1 MPHQARSDDPHCRST
16 GMDECRDRRLGYSPS
31 PMASPSRTAPPE
43 PSRAASVAMLLAAV
57 CLVAANMRP
66 AITGLGPLLDQI
78 GADTGMSVS
87 ALGLLAAVPLVAWA
101 LFSPLAHD
109 LSRRFGQ
116 PRVLLWSLLVLLA
129 GTLVRSIPGPVAS
142 LWIGTAIIGIGIA
155 IINVLMPAV
164 VKREFTGHIPAVT
177 AVYTALLAGLGA
189 VSSGVV
195 VPISHIDLGGDPA
208 GWRFA
213 LLVTGAALLP
223 FAIAAWWW
231 SHRGAGH
238 AHDRSAAPRGRTG
251 IWADP
256 VAWLVAVYMGLQASM
271 FYMFVTWLAPLS
283 MSIGRSEVIAG
294 IDVMVYQLFSLA
306 GCLLLPLILRGG
318 LERWA
323 PALIPSLAIVGV
335 AGLMI
340 APSAVLVWGSLI
352 GLTGGATL
360 AMSLTLMAQR
370 ARDHDAST
378 ALSGMSQSVG
388 YVIAAFGP
396 VAFGA
401 LHSLT
406 GGWIASLAL
415 VLAVLAALTIVG
427 VFAGRDRYVLV
438 RR

>member
-1 MPHQARSDDPHCRST
+1 MPQPP
-16 GMDECRDRRLGYSPS
+16 LGYSPS
-31 PMASPSRTAPPE
+31 PMASSSRTAPPE
-43 PSRAASVAMLLAAV
+43 PSRAASVTMLLVAV

-78 GADTGMSVS
+78 GADTGLSVS
-87 ALGLLAAVPLVAWA
+87 ALGVLAAVPLVAWA

-116 PRVLLWSLLVLLA
+116 PRVLMWSLLVLLA
-129 GTLVRSIPGPVAS
+129 GTLVRSIPGPVVS
-142 LWIGTAIIGIGIA
+142 LWVGTAIIGIGIA

-164 VKREFTGHIPAVT
+164 VKRDFPGHVPGVT
-177 AVYTALLAGLGA
+177 AAYTALLAGLGA

-195 VPISHIDLGGDPA
+195 VPISRIPVDGDPA

-223 FAIAAWWW
+223 FAIAGWWW
-231 SHRGAGH
+231 AHRGA
-238 AHDRSAAPRGRTG
+238 AHVHVRATAPRGRTG

-283 MSIGRSEVIAG
+283 MSIGRTEVVAG

-340 APSAVLVWGSLI
+340 APDAVLVWASLI

-370 ARDHDAST
+370 ARDHDASA

-388 YVIAAFGP
+388 YVIAALGP
-396 VAFGA
+396 VTFGA

-406 GGWIASLAL
+406 GSWTASLAL
-415 VLAVLAALTIVG
+415 VLAVLAALTVVG
-427 VFAGRDRYVLV
+427 VFAGRDRYVLDHS
-438 RR
+438 

>member
-1 MPHQARSDDPHCRST
+1 
-16 GMDECRDRRLGYSPS
+16 
-31 PMASPSRTAPPE
+31 
-43 PSRAASVAMLLAAV
+43 MLLVAV

-78 GADTGMSVS
+78 GADTGMTPTT
-87 ALGLLAAVPLVAWA
+87 LGVLAAVPLAAWA
-101 LFSPLAHD
+101 VFSPLAHD

-129 GTLVRSIPGPVAS
+129 GTLVRSLTDPVAG
-142 LWIGTAIIGIGIA
+142 LWIGTAVIGIGIA
-155 IINVLMPAV
+155 VINVLMPAV
-164 VKREFTGHIPAVT
+164 VKREFAGHVAAVT

-195 VPISHIDLGGDPA
+195 VPISHVEVGGEPA
-208 GWRFA
+208 GWQIA

-223 FAIAAWWW
+223 FAIAGWWW
-231 SHRGAGH
+231 AHRGARRT
-238 AHDRSAAPRGRTG
+238 HDREGAPRGRTG
-251 IWADP
+251 IWTDP

-283 MSIGRSEVIAG
+283 MSIGRSEVVAG
-294 IDVMVYQLFSLA
+294 VDVMVYQLFSLA
-306 GCLLLPLILRGG
+306 GCLLLPLILRGP

-335 AGLMI
+335 AGLML
-340 APSAVLVWGSLI
+340 APGAVLVWGCLI

-370 ARDHDAST
+370 ARDHDTSA

-388 YVIAAFGP
+388 YVIAALGP

-406 GGWIASLAL
+406 GGWTLSLGL
-415 VLAVLAALTIVG
+415 VLAVLVALTIVG
-427 VFAGRDRYVLV
+427 VFAGRDRYVLEH
-438 RR
+438 R

>member
-1 MPHQARSDDPHCRST
+1 MTGCR
-16 GMDECRDRRLGYSPS
+16 GPALGYSPV
-31 PMASPSRTAPPE
+31 PMASPSRTATPE
-43 PSRAASVAMLLAAV
+43 PSRTASVAMLLVAV

-87 ALGLLAAVPLVAWA
+87 ALGVLAAVPLVAWA

-116 PRVLLWSLLVLLA
+116 PRALLWSLLVLLA
-129 GTLVRSIPGPVAS
+129 GTLVRSLIDPVAA

-164 VKREFTGHIPAVT
+164 VKREFSGHVPAVT

-195 VPISHIDLGGDPA
+195 VPISHLEVGGDPA

-213 LLVTGAALLP
+213 LLITGAALLP
-223 FAIAAWWW
+223 FAIVAWWW
-231 SHRGAGH
+231 AHRGVARSH
-238 AHDRSAAPRGRTG
+238 ALPSAARGRTG

-283 MSIGRSEVIAG
+283 MSIGRSEVVAG

-306 GCLLLPLILRGG
+306 GCMLLPLILRGG

-323 PALIPSLAIVGV
+323 PALIPSLAIIGV
-335 AGLMI
+335 IGLMI
-340 APSAVLVWGSLI
+340 APGAVLVWASLI

-370 ARDHDAST
+370 ARDHDTSA

-388 YVIAAFGP
+388 YVIAALGP
-396 VAFGA
+396 IAFGA

-406 GGWIASLAL
+406 GDWIASLAL
-415 VLAVLAALTIVG
+415 VLAVLAALTVVG
-427 VFAGRDRYVLV
+427 LFAGRDRYVLD

>member
-1 MPHQARSDDPHCRST
+1 
-16 GMDECRDRRLGYSPS
+16 
-31 PMASPSRTAPPE
+31 
-43 PSRAASVAMLLAAV
+43 MLLVAV

-78 GADTGMSVS
+78 GADTGMSVA
-87 ALGLLAAVPLVAWA
+87 ALGILAAVPLVAWA
-101 LFSPLAHD
+101 VFSPVAHN

-116 PRVLLWSLLVLLA
+116 PRVLLGSLLVLLL
-129 GTLVRSIPGPVAS
+129 GTLVRSIPGPVVS
-142 LWIGTAIIGIGIA
+142 LWVGTAIIGTGIA

-164 VKREFTGHIPAVT
+164 VKREFPGHVPGMT
-177 AVYTALLAGLGA
+177 AAYSALLAGMGA

-195 VPISHIDLGGDPA
+195 VPISHLELGGDPA

-213 LLVTGAALLP
+213 LLVSGAALLP
-223 FAIAAWWW
+223 FAIAAWGWA
-231 SHRGAGH
+231 HRGAGH
-238 AHDRSAAPRGRTG
+238 AHDRAAAPRGRTG
-251 IWADP
+251 IWGDP

-283 MSIGRSEVIAG
+283 MSTGRSEVVAG
-294 IDVMVYQLFSLA
+294 IDVMVYQLFALA
-306 GCLLLPLILRGG
+306 GTLLLPLILRGG

-335 AGLMI
+335 TGLLA
-340 APSAVLVWGSLI
+340 APGAVMLWSSLI
-352 GLTGGATL
+352 GLTGGASL

-370 ARDHDAST
+370 ARDHDTST

-406 GGWIASLAL
+406 RGWAAPLVL
-415 VLAVLAALTIVG
+415 VLAVLAALTVVG
-427 VFAGRDRYVLV
+427 VFAGRERFVLDR
-438 RR
+438 R

>member
-1 MPHQARSDDPHCRST
+1 MAP
-16 GMDECRDRRLGYSPS
+16 ESPA
-31 PMASPSRTAPPE
+31 PPLSRTV
-43 PSRAASVAMLLAAV
+43 SVAMLLAAV

-78 GADTGMSVS
+78 GVDTGMSVT
-87 ALGLLAAVPLVAWA
+87 ALGTLAAVPLVAWA
-101 LFSPLAHD
+101 LVSPLAHE

-116 PRVLLWSLLVLLA
+116 PRVLLWSLVVLLV
-129 GTLVRSIPGPVAS
+129 GTLVRSIPGPVAT
-142 LWIGTAIIGIGIA
+142 LWIGTAVIGAGIA

-164 VKREFTGHIPAVT
+164 VKREFAASVPVVT

-195 VPISHIDLGGDPA
+195 VPISHVDLGGEPA

-213 LLVTGAALLP
+213 LLITGAALLP
-223 FAIAAWWW
+223 FAIAGWWW
-231 SHRGAGH
+231 AHRGAEH
-238 AHDRSAAPRGRTG
+238 VHVRSAAHRDRTG
-251 IWADP
+251 IWSDP

-271 FYMFVTWLAPLS
+271 FYMFVTWLATLS
-283 MSIGRSEVIAG
+283 MSTGRSEVVAG

-306 GCLLLPLILRGG
+306 GCMLLPVILRGG

-335 AGLMI
+335 VGLMI
-340 APSAVLVWGSLI
+340 EPGAVLVWSSLI

-360 AMSLTLMAQR
+360 AMSMTLMAQR

-415 VLAVLAALTIVG
+415 VLAVLAALTVVG
-427 VFAGRDRYVLV
+427 VFAGRDRFVLEG
-438 RR
+438 R

>member
-1 MPHQARSDDPHCRST
+1 
-16 GMDECRDRRLGYSPS
+16 
-31 PMASPSRTAPPE
+31 
-43 PSRAASVAMLLAAV
+43 MLLFAV

-78 GADTGMSVS
+78 GADTGMPVA
-87 ALGLLAAVPLVAWA
+87 ALGVLAAVPLVAWA

-116 PRVLLWSLLVLLA
+116 PRVLMWSLLVLLA
-129 GTLVRSIPGPVAS
+129 GTLVRSIPGPVVS
-142 LWIGTAIIGIGIA
+142 LWIGTAIVGIGIA

-164 VKREFTGHIPAVT
+164 VKREFAGHVPTVT

-195 VPISHIDLGGDPA
+195 VPISHIEVGGAPG

-223 FAIAAWWW
+223 FAIASWWW
-231 SHRGAGH
+231 AHRGA
-238 AHDRSAAPRGRTG
+238 ARSSARRSAPRGRTG

-256 VAWLVAVYMGLQASM
+256 VAWLVAGYMGLQASM

-283 MSIGRSEVIAG
+283 MSIGRSEVVAG

-335 AGLMI
+335 TGLMI
-340 APSAVLVWGSLI
+340 APDAVLLWASLI

-370 ARDHDAST
+370 ARDHDASA

-388 YVIAAFGP
+388 YVIAALGP

-406 GGWIASLAL
+406 GSWTTSLAL
-415 VLAVLAALTIVG
+415 VLAVLVALTVVG
-427 VFAGRDRYVLV
+427 VFAGRERYVLD
-438 RR
+438 RP

>member
-1 MPHQARSDDPHCRST
+1 
-16 GMDECRDRRLGYSPS
+16 
-31 PMASPSRTAPPE
+31 MATSSRTAPPR
-43 PSRAASVAMLLAAV
+43 PSRAASVAMLLVAV

-66 AITGLGPLLDQI
+66 AITGLGPLLEQI
-78 GADTGMSVS
+78 GTDTGMPLT
-87 ALGLLAAVPLVAWA
+87 ALGVLAAVPLVAWA
-101 LFSPLAHD
+101 LFSPLAHV

-129 GTLVRSIPGPVAS
+129 GTLVRSIPGPVVS
-142 LWIGTAIIGIGIA
+142 LWIGTAVIGTGIA

-164 VKREFTGHIPAVT
+164 VKREFPGSVPAIT
-177 AVYTALLAGLGA
+177 AVYTALLAGMGA

-195 VPISHIDLGGDPA
+195 VPISHIEVGGDAA

-223 FAIAAWWW
+223 FAIGAWWW
-231 SHRGAGH
+231 AHRGARSV
-238 AHDRSAAPRGRTG
+238 HDRAKAARGRTG
-251 IWADP
+251 IWSDP
-256 VAWLVAVYMGLQASM
+256 IAWLVAVYMGLQASM

-283 MSIGRSEVIAG
+283 MSTGRSEVVAG

-306 GCLLLPLILRGG
+306 GCLLLPLILRGS

-335 AGLMI
+335 VGLML
-340 APSAVLVWGSLI
+340 APGAVLVWGSLI

-370 ARDHDAST
+370 ARDHDTSA

-388 YVIAAFGP
+388 YVIAALGP
-396 VAFGA
+396 VAFGG
-401 LHSLT
+401 LHSIT
-406 GGWIASLAL
+406 GDWLASLAL
-415 VLAVLAALTIVG
+415 VLAVLVGLTVVG
-427 VFAGRDRYVLV
+427 VFAGRDRYVLEQ
-438 RR
+438 R

>member
-1 MPHQARSDDPHCRST
+1 MPQPP
-16 GMDECRDRRLGYSPS
+16 LGYSPS
-31 PMASPSRTAPPE
+31 PMASSSRTAPPE
-43 PSRAASVAMLLAAV
+43 PSRAASVAMLLVAV

-87 ALGLLAAVPLVAWA
+87 ALGVLAAVPLVAWA

-116 PRVLLWSLLVLLA
+116 PRVLMWSLLVLLA
-129 GTLVRSIPGPVAS
+129 GTLVRSIPGPVVS

-164 VKREFTGHIPAVT
+164 VKRDFPAHVPAVT
-177 AVYTALLAGLGA
+177 AAYTALLAGLGA

-195 VPISHIDLGGDPA
+195 GADLAHLARRRTRRLAVRPPRDRGGAAAVRDRGMVVGAPRRGARSRPA
-208 GWRFA
+208 G
-213 LLVTGAALLP
+213 T
-223 FAIAAWWW
+223 
-231 SHRGAGH
+231 
-238 AHDRSAAPRGRTG
+238 PRGRTG

-283 MSIGRSEVIAG
+283 MSIGRTEVVAG

-335 AGLMI
+335 AGLMV
-340 APSAVLVWGSLI
+340 APGAVLLWASLI
-352 GLTGGATL
+352 GLDRRRDTGDVAHADGA
-360 AMSLTLMAQR
+360 AG
-370 ARDHDAST
+370 ARPRR
-378 ALSGMSQSVG
+378 VG
-388 YVIAAFGP
+388 GP
-396 VAFGA
+396 VGHVAVGRLRDRCA
-401 LHSLT
+401 RSGRLRRTPQPHRR
-406 GGWIASLAL
+406 WIASLAL
-415 VLAVLAALTIVG
+415 VLAVLAALTVVG
-427 VFAGRDRYVLV
+427 VFAGRDRYVLD
-438 RR
+438 RS

>member
-1 MPHQARSDDPHCRST
+1 
-16 GMDECRDRRLGYSPS
+16 
-31 PMASPSRTAPPE
+31 
-43 PSRAASVAMLLAAV
+43 MLLVAV

-87 ALGLLAAVPLVAWA
+87 ALGVLAAVPLVAWA
-101 LFSPLAHD
+101 LFSPLAHE

-116 PRVLLWSLLVLLA
+116 PRVLMWSLLVLLA
-129 GTLVRSIPGPVAS
+129 GTLVRSIPGPVVS
-142 LWIGTAIIGIGIA
+142 LWVGTAIIGIGIA

-164 VKREFTGHIPAVT
+164 VKREFPSHVAAVT
-177 AVYTALLAGLGA
+177 AAYTALLAGLGA

-195 VPISHIDLGGDPA
+195 VPISHIEIGGDPA

-231 SHRGAGH
+231 AHRGAAQ
-238 AHDRSAAPRGRTG
+238 AHDRAAAPRGRTG

-283 MSIGRSEVIAG
+283 MSIGRSEVVAG

-323 PALIPSLAIVGV
+323 PSLIPSLAIVGV

-340 APSAVLVWGSLI
+340 APDAVLLWASLI

-388 YVIAAFGP
+388 YVIAAIGP
-396 VAFGA
+396 VAFGT

-406 GGWIASLAL
+406 GDWIASLAL
-415 VLAVLAALTIVG
+415 VLVVLAALTVVG
-427 VFAGRDRYVLV
+427 VFAGRNRYVLD
-438 RR
+438 RP

>member
-1 MPHQARSDDPHCRST
+1 
-16 GMDECRDRRLGYSPS
+16 
-31 PMASPSRTAPPE
+31 MASSSRTAPPE
-43 PSRAASVAMLLAAV
+43 PSRAASVTMLLVAV

-87 ALGLLAAVPLVAWA
+87 ALGVLAAVPLVAWA

-116 PRVLLWSLLVLLA
+116 PRVLMWSLLVLLA
-129 GTLVRSIPGPVAS
+129 GTLVRSIPGPVVS
-142 LWIGTAIIGIGIA
+142 LWVGTAIIGIGIA

-164 VKREFTGHIPAVT
+164 VKRDFPAHVAAVT
-177 AVYTALLAGLGA
+177 AAYTALLAGLGA

-195 VPISHIDLGGDPA
+195 VPISQIPLAGDPA

-223 FAIAAWWW
+223 FAIAGWWW
-231 SHRGAGH
+231 AHRGA
-238 AHDRSAAPRGRTG
+238 AHVHVRAGAPRGRTG

-283 MSIGRSEVIAG
+283 MSIGRSEVVAG

-340 APSAVLVWGSLI
+340 APDTVLLWASLI

-370 ARDHDAST
+370 ARDHDASA

-388 YVIAAFGP
+388 YVIAALGP
-396 VAFGA
+396 VTFGA

-406 GGWIASLAL
+406 GDWIASLAL
-415 VLAVLAALTIVG
+415 VLAVLAALTVVG
-427 VFAGRDRYVLV
+427 VFAGRDRYVLD
-438 RR
+438 RS

>member
-1 MPHQARSDDPHCRST
+1 
-16 GMDECRDRRLGYSPS
+16 
-31 PMASPSRTAPPE
+31 MASSSRTARPE
-43 PSRAASVAMLLAAV
+43 PSRTTSIAMLLVAV

-87 ALGLLAAVPLVAWA
+87 ALGVLAAVPLIAWA

-116 PRVLLWSLLVLLA
+116 PRVLMWSLIVLLA
-129 GTLVRSIPGPVAS
+129 GTLVRSIPGPVVS
-142 LWIGTAIIGIGIA
+142 LWVGTAIIGIGIA

-164 VKREFTGHIPAVT
+164 VKRDFPSHVPSVT
-177 AVYTALLAGLGA
+177 AAYTALLAGLGA

-195 VPISHIDLGGDPA
+195 VPISHIPLGGDPA

-223 FAIAAWWW
+223 FAIVGWWW
-231 SHRGAGH
+231 AHRGAAH
-238 AHDRSAAPRGRTG
+238 AHVRGSAPRGRTG
-251 IWADP
+251 IWSDAT
-256 VAWLVAVYMGLQASM
+256 AWLVAVYMGLQASM

-283 MSIGRSEVIAG
+283 MSIGRTEVVAG

-340 APSAVLVWGSLI
+340 APDAVLLWASLI

-370 ARDHDAST
+370 ARDHDASA

-406 GGWIASLAL
+406 GDWIASLAL
-415 VLAVLAALTIVG
+415 VLAVLAALTVVG
-427 VFAGRDRYVLV
+427 VFAGRDRYVLE
-438 RR
+438 RS

>member
-1 MPHQARSDDPHCRST
+1 
-16 GMDECRDRRLGYSPS
+16 
-31 PMASPSRTAPPE
+31 MASPSRTTRTA
-43 PSRAASVAMLLAAV
+43 PSRTASALMLLAAV
-57 CLVAANMRP
+57 CLVAMNMRP

-164 VKREFTGHIPAVT
+164 VKREFARHVPAVT
-177 AVYTALLAGLGA
+177 AAYTALLAGLGA

-195 VPISHIDLGGDPA
+195 VPISHIELGGDPA

-231 SHRGAGH
+231 AHRGAR
-238 AHDRSAAPRGRTG
+238 AHDRSSAPRGRTG
-251 IWADP
+251 IWRDP
-256 VAWLVAVYMGLQASM
+256 IAWLVAAYMSLQASM

-283 MSIGRSEVIAG
+283 MSIGRSEVVAG

-306 GCLLLPLILRGG
+306 GCLLLPLALRGG

-323 PALIPSLAIVGV
+323 PALIPSLAVVGV

-340 APSAVLVWGSLI
+340 APGGLLVWGSLI

-360 AMSLTLMAQR
+360 AMSLTLMALR
-370 ARDHDAST
+370 ARDHDTST

-388 YVIAAFGP
+388 YVIAALGP
-396 VAFGA
+396 IAFGA

-406 GGWIASLAL
+406 GGWTASLAL
-415 VLAVLAALTIVG
+415 VLAVLLALTVVG
-427 VFAGRDRYVLV
+427 VFAGRDRYVLE

>member
-1 MPHQARSDDPHCRST
+1 M
-16 GMDECRDRRLGYSPS
+16 
-31 PMASPSRTAPPE
+31 
-43 PSRAASVAMLLAAV
+43 V
-57 CLVAANMRP
+57 
-66 AITGLGPLLDQI
+66 
-78 GADTGMSVS
+78 
-87 ALGLLAAVPLVAWA
+87 
-101 LFSPLAHD
+101 
-109 LSRRFGQ
+109 
-116 PRVLLWSLLVLLA
+116 
-129 GTLVRSIPGPVAS
+129 S
-142 LWIGTAIIGIGIA
+142 LWVGTAIIGIGIA

-164 VKREFTGHIPAVT
+164 VKRDFPGHVAAVT
-177 AVYTALLAGLGA
+177 AAYTALLAGLGA

-195 VPISHIDLGGDPA
+195 VPISQIPLDGDPA

-223 FAIAAWWW
+223 FAIAGWWW
-231 SHRGAGH
+231 AHRGA
-238 AHDRSAAPRGRTG
+238 AHVHVRATAPRGRTG

-283 MSIGRSEVIAG
+283 MSIGRTEVVAG

-340 APSAVLVWGSLI
+340 APDAVLLWASLI

-388 YVIAAFGP
+388 YVIAALGP
-396 VAFGA
+396 VAFGT
-401 LHSLT
+401 LHSAT
-406 GGWIASLAL
+406 GDWTASLAL
-415 VLAVLAALTIVG
+415 VLAVLAALTVVECSRVATATCSTAPDPAPVQVSRHAATPAAFPQFASPERSHRTRMPRPAPRRKPAVSAHGVAEEPVASLVG
-427 VFAGRDRYVLV
+427 EGQRAQQRAQGLAVFGAQLTVDALLGGAGGLARGRDE
-438 RR
+438 

>member
-1 MPHQARSDDPHCRST
+1 
-16 GMDECRDRRLGYSPS
+16 
-31 PMASPSRTAPPE
+31 
-43 PSRAASVAMLLAAV
+43 MLLVAV

-87 ALGLLAAVPLVAWA
+87 ALGVLAAVPLVAWA

-116 PRVLLWSLLVLLA
+116 PRVLMWSLFVLLA
-129 GTLVRSIPGPVAS
+129 GTLVRSIPGPVVS
-142 LWIGTAIIGIGIA
+142 LWIGTAIVGIGIA

-164 VKREFTGHIPAVT
+164 VKRDFPTRVAAVT
-177 AVYTALLAGLGA
+177 AAYTALLAGLGA

-195 VPISHIDLGGDPA
+195 VPISHIPLGGDPA
-208 GWRFA
+208 GWRIA

-223 FAIAAWWW
+223 FAIAGWWW
-231 SHRGAGH
+231 AHRGAEH
-238 AHDRSAAPRGRTG
+238 AHVRASSPRGRTG
-251 IWADP
+251 IWSDP
-256 VAWLVAVYMGLQASM
+256 IAWLVAVYMGLQASM

-283 MSIGRSEVIAG
+283 MSIGRTEVVAG

-335 AGLMI
+335 AGLML
-340 APSAVLVWGSLI
+340 APSALLLWASLI

-370 ARDHDAST
+370 ARDHDASA

-388 YVIAAFGP
+388 YVIAALGP
-396 VAFGA
+396 IAFGA

-406 GGWIASLAL
+406 GDWIASLAL
-415 VLAVLAALTIVG
+415 VLAVLAALTVVG
-427 VFAGRDRYVLV
+427 LFAGRNRYVLE

>member
-1 MPHQARSDDPHCRST
+1 
-16 GMDECRDRRLGYSPS
+16 
-31 PMASPSRTAPPE
+31 MASSSRTARPE
-43 PSRAASVAMLLAAV
+43 PSRTTSIAMLLVAV

-87 ALGLLAAVPLVAWA
+87 TLGVLAAVPLIAWA

-116 PRVLLWSLLVLLA
+116 PRVLMWSLIVLLA
-129 GTLVRSIPGPVAS
+129 GTLVRSIPGPVVS
-142 LWIGTAIIGIGIA
+142 LWVGTAIIGIGIA

-164 VKREFTGHIPAVT
+164 VKRDFPTHVPAVT
-177 AVYTALLAGLGA
+177 AAYTALLAGLGA

-195 VPISHIDLGGDPA
+195 VPISHIPLGGDPA

-223 FAIAAWWW
+223 FAIVGWWW
-231 SHRGAGH
+231 AHRGAAH
-238 AHDRSAAPRGRTG
+238 AHVRGSAPRGRTG
-251 IWADP
+251 IWSDAT
-256 VAWLVAVYMGLQASM
+256 AWLVAVYMGLQASM

-283 MSIGRSEVIAG
+283 MSIGRTEVVAG

-335 AGLMI
+335 AGLML
-340 APSAVLVWGSLI
+340 APDAVLLWASLI

-370 ARDHDAST
+370 ARDHDASA

-406 GGWIASLAL
+406 GDWIASLAL
-415 VLAVLAALTIVG
+415 VLAVLAALTGVG
-427 VFAGRDRYVLV
+427 VFAGRDRYVLE
-438 RR
+438 RS

>member
-1 MPHQARSDDPHCRST
+1 
-16 GMDECRDRRLGYSPS
+16 
-31 PMASPSRTAPPE
+31 
-43 PSRAASVAMLLAAV
+43 MLLVAV

-87 ALGLLAAVPLVAWA
+87 ALGVLAAVPLVAWA
-101 LFSPLAHD
+101 LFSPLAHE

-116 PRVLLWSLLVLLA
+116 PRVLMWSLLVLLA
-129 GTLVRSIPGPVAS
+129 GTLVRSIPGPVVS
-142 LWIGTAIIGIGIA
+142 LWVGTAIIGIGIA

-164 VKREFTGHIPAVT
+164 VKREFPSHVAAVT
-177 AVYTALLAGLGA
+177 AAYTALLAGLGA

-195 VPISHIDLGGDPA
+195 VPISHIEIGGDPA

-231 SHRGAGH
+231 AHRVAAQ
-238 AHDRSAAPRGRTG
+238 AHDRAAAPRGRTG

-283 MSIGRSEVIAG
+283 MSIGRSEVVAG

-340 APSAVLVWGSLI
+340 APDAVLLWASLI

-388 YVIAAFGP
+388 YVIAAIGP
-396 VAFGA
+396 VAFGT

-406 GGWIASLAL
+406 GDWIASLAL
-415 VLAVLAALTIVG
+415 VLVVLAALTVVG
-427 VFAGRDRYVLV
+427 VFAGRNRYVLD
-438 RR
+438 RP

>member
-1 MPHQARSDDPHCRST
+1 
-16 GMDECRDRRLGYSPS
+16 
-31 PMASPSRTAPPE
+31 
-43 PSRAASVAMLLAAV
+43 MLLVAV

-87 ALGLLAAVPLVAWA
+87 ALGVLAAVPLVAWA

-116 PRVLLWSLLVLLA
+116 PRVLMWSLFVLLA
-129 GTLVRSIPGPVAS
+129 GTLVRSIPGPVVS
-142 LWIGTAIIGIGIA
+142 LWIGTAIVGIGIA

-164 VKREFTGHIPAVT
+164 VKRDFPTRVAAVT
-177 AVYTALLAGLGA
+177 AAYTALLAGLGA

-195 VPISHIDLGGDPA
+195 VPISHIPLGGDPA

-223 FAIAAWWW
+223 FAIAGWWW
-231 SHRGAGH
+231 AHRGAEH
-238 AHDRSAAPRGRTG
+238 AHVRASSPRGRTG
-251 IWADP
+251 IWSDP
-256 VAWLVAVYMGLQASM
+256 IAWLVAVYMGLQASM

-283 MSIGRSEVIAG
+283 MSIGRTEVVAG

-335 AGLMI
+335 AGLML
-340 APSAVLVWGSLI
+340 APGALLLWASLI

-370 ARDHDAST
+370 ARDHDASA

-388 YVIAAFGP
+388 YVIAALGP
-396 VAFGA
+396 IAFGA

-406 GGWIASLAL
+406 GDWIASLAL
-415 VLAVLAALTIVG
+415 VLAVLAALTVVG
-427 VFAGRDRYVLV
+427 LFAGRNRYVLE